1 MEIYLVTKNQ
11 GKLMA
16 AQKVFKDSNIKLL
29 PVEKDYP
36 EIQANSSIQIAEHTS
51 IQVSAELGK
60 PALREDHS
68 ICLYA
73 LNGLP
78 GPFMSYFGEKMSDKD
93 LLNLF
98 KNQQNRTGYF
108 EVATVLAF
116 PDGKTINSIFKVN
129 FTLSEQSK
137 GELQSGWN
145 RIIMLEG
152 ETRTLAEYPE
162 SERLHIWEQGYKSIA
177 NQLGRA

>member
-1 MEIYLVTKNQ
+1 
-11 GKLMA
+11 
-16 AQKVFKDSNIKLL
+16 
-29 PVEKDYP
+29 
-36 EIQANSSIQIAEHTS
+36 
-51 IQVSAELGK
+51 
-60 PALREDHS
+60 
-68 ICLYA
+68 
-73 LNGLP
+73 
-78 GPFMSYFGEKMSDKD
+78 MSYFGEKMSDKD

-162 SERLHIWEQGYKSIA
+162 SEATYMGTRI
-177 NQLGRA
+177 